1 MGKYAVD
8 LNSDLGES
16 FGAYTIGMDADVLN
30 FVSSAN
36 IACGFHAGDPAVM
49 RKTVAL
55 AKERGVSMGAHPG
68 YPDLVGFGRRNMSVS
83 ASDMHDYVLYQLARL
98 PRSPGRRGT
107 ELVHVKPHGAMYN
120 MAAKDASLAGGGMP
134 RGEGVRCFAYTA
146 RPCQQ
151 PLCIRRRR
159 MRAYALQ
166 ARFLR
171 IGDIWTTV
179 RSSPARSRAPMITD
193 EDEAVSRVIKMI
205 KTGFVTGV
213 SSKEIPV
220 RADSVCVHGDGAKAL
235 SFTRKIRAAL
245 EAEGIAIR
253 PLGEIIG

>member
-1 MGKYAVD
+1 MGKYSVD

-16 FGAYTIGMDADVLN
+16 FGAYTIGMDADVLS

-68 YPDLVGFGRRNMSVS
+68 YPDLVGFGRRNMNVS
-83 ASDMHDYVLYQLARL
+83 ASDMHDYVLYQLGAL
-98 PRSPGRRGT
+98 AAFACAAGT

-120 MAAKDASLAGGGMP
+120 MAAKDASLAAAVCRAVKEFDARLYCSALP
-134 RGEGVRCFAYTA
+134 TA
-146 RPCQQ
+146 ASRT
-151 PLCIRRRR
+151 RRR

-171 IGDIWTTV
+171 TGDIWTTA
-179 RSSPARSRAPMITD
+179 RSSPARSPAQ
-193 EDEAVSRVIKMI
+193 
-205 KTGFVTGV
+205 
-213 SSKEIPV
+213 
-220 RADSVCVHGDGAKAL
+220 
-235 SFTRKIRAAL
+235 
-245 EAEGIAIR
+245 
-253 PLGEIIG
+253 

>member
-1 MGKYAVD
+1 MGKYSVD

-16 FGAYTIGMDADVLN
+16 FGAYTIGMDADVLS

-68 YPDLVGFGRRNMSVS
+68 YLDLVGFGRRNMNVS
-83 ASDMHDYVLYQLARL
+83 ASDMHDYVLYQLGALAAFARAA
-98 PRSPGRRGT
+98 GAK
-107 ELVHVKPHGAMYN
+107 LVHVKPHGAMYN
-120 MAAKDASLAGGGMP
+120 MAAKDASLAAAVCRAVKEFNASLILLGLANSRFADAAADAGIRFASEVFADRGYMDDGSLVP
-134 RGEGVRCFAYTA
+134 RT
-146 RPCQQ
+146 Q
-151 PLCIRRRR
+151 PG
-159 MRAYALQ
+159 A
-166 ARFLR
+166 
-171 IGDIWTTV
+171 
-179 RSSPARSRAPMITD
+179 MITD

-213 SSKEIPV
+213 SGKEIPV
-220 RADSVCVHGDGAKAL
+220 RADSVCVHGDGARAL

-253 PLGEIIG
+253 PLWEMIS

>member
-1 MGKYAVD
+1 MGKYSVD

-16 FGAYTIGMDADVLN
+16 FGAYTIGMDADVLS

-83 ASDMHDYVLYQLARL
+83 ASDMHDYVLYQLGALAAFARAA
-98 PRSPGRRGT
+98 GT

-120 MAAKDASLAGGGMP
+120 MAAKDASLAAAVCRAVKEFNPSLILLGLANS
-134 RGEGVRCFAYTA
+134 RFADA
-146 RPCQQ
+146 AADA
-151 PLCIRRRR
+151 
-159 MRAYALQ
+159 AYALQ

-171 IGDIWTTV
+171 TGDIWTTA
-179 RSSPARSRAPMITD
+179 RSFPARSRAQ
-193 EDEAVSRVIKMI
+193 
-205 KTGFVTGV
+205 
-213 SSKEIPV
+213 
-220 RADSVCVHGDGAKAL
+220 
-235 SFTRKIRAAL
+235 
-245 EAEGIAIR
+245 
-253 PLGEIIG
+253 